1 MPLADRPWAAATALL
16 YLAVVAGIGWWSR
29 SRTRT
34 TDDFYLAGRRPGL
47 WMTALAT
54 MATAFS
60 GFLFLGGPGLAYRL
74 GFGAFFIFLPLGLT
88 PALLVAGLGRRLR
101 RLAAEGEV
109 YTVSDLLLRRYGS
122 RGVGGAAAVAVLL
135 GSVGY
140 LGTQIQALGILLAS
154 VFGWQASLGGWAV
167 PAASALGLAVVL
179 LYSVGGGMLGGV
191 VADCFQGALMLV
203 AAVAVFAH
211 ALAVAGGPA
220 AIATALAAD
229 PAFGPGFLEP
239 LGRIP
244 AWTAFG
250 WFLVFGVGVAGQPQ
264 MLHKFFML
272 RDEKPLRLLPFVLGG
287 AQSICLLV
295 PLGLGL
301 AVPALVA
308 QGRLAAPAGADE
320 AAPAFLLAFAP
331 GPLTGLVLAGA
342 IAAIMSTANSFL
354 VLAGAALVRDLPR
367 ALGRKRAATL
377 AAGRWSTLL
386 VALAAAGF
394 AFLYD
399 DLVALLGSFSFG
411 LLAAALAP
419 TVGLGLAWKRAGAL
433 AALGSIWTGL
443 SVHLLLELGGK
454 WVGAERFGAGLLP
467 EGLPPAAA
475 ALLASTAVLLLL
487 GWLRPAPGGEQ
498 PGSGRRAVGRPD
510 PVE

>member
-1 MPLADRPWAAATALL
+1 
-16 YLAVVAGIGWWSR
+16 
-29 SRTRT
+29 
-34 TDDFYLAGRRPGL
+34 
-47 WMTALAT
+47 
-54 MATAFS
+54 
-60 GFLFLGGPGLAYRL
+60 
-74 GFGAFFIFLPLGLT
+74 
-88 PALLVAGLGRRLR
+88 
-101 RLAAEGEV
+101 
-109 YTVSDLLLRRYGS
+109 
-122 RGVGGAAAVAVLL
+122 
-135 GSVGY
+135 
-140 LGTQIQALGILLAS
+140 
-154 VFGWQASLGGWAV
+154 
-167 PAASALGLAVVL
+167 
-179 LYSVGGGMLGGV
+179 
-191 VADCFQGALMLV
+191 
-203 AAVAVFAH
+203 
-211 ALAVAGGPA
+211 
-220 AIATALAAD
+220 
-229 PAFGPGFLEP
+229 
-239 LGRIP
+239 
-244 AWTAFG
+244 
-250 WFLVFGVGVAGQPQ
+250 
-264 MLHKFFML
+264 
-272 RDEKPLRLLPFVLGG
+272 
-287 AQSICLLV
+287 
-295 PLGLGL
+295 
-301 AVPALVA
+301 
-308 QGRLAAPAGADE
+308 
-320 AAPAFLLAFAP
+320 
-331 GPLTGLVLAGA
+331 VLAGA
-342 IAAIMSTANSFL
+342 IAAIMTTANSFL

>member
-1 MPLADRPWAAATALL
+1 MPFADRLWAAATALV

-29 SRTRT
+29 ARTRSA
-34 TDDFYLAGRRPGL
+34 DDFYLAGRRPGL

-88 PALLVAGLGRRLR
+88 PALLAAGLGWRLR
-101 RLAAEGEV
+101 RLAAAGEV
-109 YTVSDLLLRRYGS
+109 YTVSDLLRRRFGS
-122 RGVGGAAAVAVLL
+122 AAVGGAAAVAVLL
-135 GSVGY
+135 GSIGY
-140 LGTQIQALGILLAS
+140 LGTQIQALGILLSS
-154 VFGWQASLGGWAV
+154 VFGWQAALGGWAV
-167 PAASALGLAVVL
+167 PAGTALGLAVVL

-191 VADCFQGALMLV
+191 VADCFQGALMLL

-211 ALAVAGGPA
+211 ALATAGGPT
-220 AIATALAAD
+220 AIASALAAD

-239 LGRIP
+239 LGRVP

-250 WFLVFGVGVAGQPQ
+250 WFLVFGLGVAGQPQ

-272 RDEKPLRLLPFVLGG
+272 RDERPLRRLPLVLGVG
-287 AQSICLLV
+287 QSVCLLV
-295 PLGLGL
+295 PIGLGL

-308 QGRLAAPAGADE
+308 QGRLPAPGGADE
-320 AAPAFLLAFAP
+320 AAPAYLLAFAP

-367 ALGRKRAATL
+367 ACGRGRPATL
-377 AAGRWSTLL
+377 SAGRRSTLL
-386 VALAAAGF
+386 VALAATGF

-419 TVGLGLAWKRAGAL
+419 AVGVGLVWPRVGARAAL
-433 AALGSIWTGL
+433 ASIWTGL
-443 SVHLLLELGGK
+443 AVHLLLELGGR
-454 WVGAERFGAGLLP
+454 WGGWSGAGLLP
-467 EGLPPAAA
+467 AGLPPAAA
-475 ALLASTAVLLLL
+475 ALIASTGVLLALAAL
-487 GWLRPAPGGEQ
+487 PAKPG
-498 PGSGRRAVGRPD
+498 PRGSGADGGMVGRSGAVG
-510 PVE
+510 

>member
-1 MPLADRPWAAATALL
+1 MPDPDRLWLAATALL
-16 YLAVVAGIGWWSR
+16 YLVVVAAIGWWSR
-29 SRTRT
+29 RRTRT
-34 TDDFYLAGRRPGL
+34 AEDFFLAGRRPGL

-88 PALLVAGLGRRLR
+88 PALLAAGLGWRLR
-101 RLAAEGEV
+101 RLAATGEV
-109 YTVSDLLLRRYGS
+109 YTVSDLLRQRFGS
-122 RGVGGAAAVAVLL
+122 AGVGGAAAVAVLL

-154 VFGWQASLGGWAV
+154 VFGWEGVLGGWAV
-167 PAASALGLAVVL
+167 PAGVAVGLAVIL

-191 VADCFQGALMLV
+191 IADCFQGGLMLV
-203 AAVAVFAH
+203 AAVAIFAF
-211 ALAVAGGPA
+211 ALATAGGPGTIATSLAVA
-220 AIATALAAD
+220 
-229 PAFGPGFLEP
+229 PAFGPEFLAP

-244 AWTAFG
+244 VWTAFG
-250 WFLVFGVGVAGQPQ
+250 WFLVFGFGIAGQPQ

-272 RDEKPLRLLPFVLGG
+272 RDERPLRHLPLTLGL
-287 AQSICLLV
+287 AQSLCLLV
-295 PLGLGL
+295 PLGLGI

-308 QGRLAAPAGADE
+308 QGRLAAPGIADE
-320 AAPAFLLAFAP
+320 AAPAFLLALAP
-331 GPLTGLVLAGA
+331 GALSGLVFAGA

-367 ALGRKRAATL
+367 AWRGRRDRTTL
-377 AAGRWSTLL
+377 AAGRWATLL
-386 VALAAAGF
+386 VALAATGF

-399 DLVALLGSFSFG
+399 DLVALLGSYSFG

-419 TVGLGLAWKRAGAL
+419 AVGIGLVWERVGARAAT
-433 AALGSIWTGL
+433 ASIWTGL
-443 SVHLLLELGGK
+443 GVHLLLEAAGR
-454 WVGAERFGAGLLP
+454 WGAVPGVIP

-475 ALLASTAVLLLL
+475 ALLLSTGVLILVSAYSENGAARRSRGVAET
-487 GWLRPAPGGEQ
+487 GWPAADG
-498 PGSGRRAVGRPD
+498 
-510 PVE
+510 

>member
-1 MPLADRPWAAATALL
+1 MPGAEPPWAVATALL
-16 YLAVVAGIGWWSR
+16 HLAVVAAIGWWSR
-29 SRTRT
+29 RRTRSA
-34 TDDFYLAGRRPGL
+34 DDFYLAGRRPGL

-88 PALLVAGLGRRLR
+88 PALLATGLGGRLQ
-101 RLAAEGEV
+101 RLAAAGEV
-109 YTVSDLLLRRYGS
+109 YTVSDLLIRRFGG
-122 RGVGGAAAVAVLL
+122 RAVGGAAAVAVLL

-140 LGTQIQALGILLAS
+140 LGTQIQALGILLAA
-154 VFGWQASLGGWAV
+154 VFGWQVPLGVWAV
-167 PAASALGLAVVL
+167 PAASAVGLAVVL

-203 AAVAVFAH
+203 AALAVFAH

-220 AIATALAAD
+220 AIAAALAAD
-229 PAFGPGFLEP
+229 PAFGAGFLEP
-239 LGRIP
+239 LGRISP
-244 AWTAFG
+244 WTAFG
-250 WFLVFGVGVAGQPQ
+250 WFLVFGFGVAGQPQ

-272 RDEKPLRLLPFVLGG
+272 RDERPLRTLPLVLGV
-287 AQSICLLV
+287 AQSLCLLV

-320 AAPAFLLAFAP
+320 VAPAFLLAFAP

-367 ALGRKRAATL
+367 AIGSEPRASL

-419 TVGLGLAWKRAGAL
+419 AVGLGLVWRRAGAP
-433 AALGSIWTGL
+433 AALASIWTGL

-454 WVGAERFGAGLLP
+454 WGGAAGLGAGLFP

-475 ALLASTAVLLLL
+475 ALVASTAVLLAV
-487 GWLRPAPGGEQ
+487 GWLRPEPGARPVEAL
-498 PGSGRRAVGRPD
+498 RKAVGRPGR
-510 PVE
+510 VE